1 MTRAVVTVMEGAA
14 HPGGILPHQ
23 RAAKVLANLAGRF
36 RECQA
41 CRWTCADVR
50 WIYLAE
56 IRGLRVS
63 ILRAEGGAN

>member
-1 MTRAVVTVMEGAA
+1 MKRAAETVMEGAA

-63 ILRAEGGAN
+63 ILRAEGGAD